1 MKRLLLTLTVY
12 AVCAAPSALSQK
24 LLTTIPIAG
33 RPGHIG
39 VNATTNLIYVPNE
52 TLNTLDVIN
61 GSSNQVVASIPLG
74 STPFAAAVDPTTN
87 VVYVTVPNS
96 SVVVVNGATN
106 TVTATIATAAPPY
119 WIAVNPATDL
129 IYFSTSSNG
138 NGAVG
143 IIDGATNQVAATV
156 PLLTGCCSGSIAVN
170 TSTNRI
176 YAADNSSTKQL
187 AVIDGNTNKVKTFTI
202 PGVCDFGYVA
212 ADSTLNRI
220 YVADDVCSGLYVI
233 NAATEKSVAFVLPH
247 YFGPIGVNSTNHQ
260 VADFSLSLLSFVSGR
275 TGATEGGNVSF
286 PQSQQPV
293 DVAAGGH
300 NRYYVSLYGSS
311 GSGIGV
317 ISGPMK

>member
-12 AVCAAPSALSQK
+12 AVCTAPQALSQK

-33 RPGHIG
+33 RPGHIA
-39 VNATTNLIYVPNE
+39 VNATTNMIYVPNE

-61 GSSNQVVASIPLG
+61 GSSNQLVTSVPLEG
-74 STPFAAAVDPTTN
+74 TPFAAAADAATN
-87 VVYVTVPNS
+87 MVYVTVPNS
-96 SVVVVNGATN
+96 SVVVVSGATN
-106 TVTATIATAAPPY
+106 ALIATIATTAPPS
-119 WIAVNPATDL
+119 WIAVNPTTDL

-143 IIDGATNQVAATV
+143 IIDGAANQIVGTL

-170 TSTNRI
+170 TTTNRI
-176 YAADNSSTKQL
+176 YVADNSSSKQL
-187 AVIDGNTNKVKTFTI
+187 AVIDGNTNKVRTFTI

-220 YVADDVCSGLYVI
+220 YVADDACSGLYVI

-275 TGATEGGNVSF
+275 SGATVGGNVNF

-293 DVAAGGH
+293 DIATGGH
-300 NRYYVSLYGSS
+300 NRYYISLYGSS

-317 ISGPMK
+317 VSGPMK